1 MLTIADFIK
10 FLEDDGLGHYFD
22 TFWFAE
28 QWVKT
33 WPMIHRRDL
42 CTLGDN
48 TTNRIERYLIII
60 VFCMSLIW
68 VFHPFLKSIYHLTI
82 KKVLGKNGGK
92 FNVVLQTL
100 LDIAT
105 SRFFDRDMKEL
116 ERQIRFPCT
125 KLSPNLQELCRCL
138 TPWSWELVSK
148 QSDKPITSYQL
159 TVVCFSYD

>member
-1 MLTIADFIK
+1 MV
-10 FLEDDGLGHYFD
+10 E
-22 TFWFAE
+22 
-28 QWVKT
+28 
-33 WPMIHRRDL
+33 
-42 CTLGDN
+42 
-48 TTNRIERYLIII
+48 
-60 VFCMSLIW
+60 
-68 VFHPFLKSIYHLTI
+68 
-82 KKVLGKNGGK
+82 
-92 FNVVLQTL
+92 NVVLQTL

-159 TVVCFSYD
+159 TVVCFGYD